1 VKRIKLYYSAIR
13 ALLIGVLATGGA
25 AYHPP
30 EAGAQDSSIELSPED
45 ALWLDVK
52 AADTPAAYQ
61 SYLEAY
67 PVGRFANQAFRRLV
81 EYSKLG
87 LAALDDDL
95 PGPAAGPGLTGALA
109 AADLY

>member
-1 VKRIKLYYSAIR
+1 MKRIKLYYSAIR
-13 ALLIGVLATGGA
+13 ALVIGVLAAGGS
-25 AYHPP
+25 AYHQP
-30 EAGAQDSSIELSPED
+30 EAQAQDSSIELSPED